1 MTDETPPQRLLHRAT
16 SNALWLPLRRA
27 LQDGWPIHTDWESH
41 DPRGNPRSSNGLGPT
56 GIPGPLPNYTPL
68 TDKGRIHGRLAPG
81 DWPGNNHV
89 LTAKLRE
96 DDYDMIAAQ
105 LGMTER
111 YEWVAAWVHSNART
125 PFLQDANRHGT
136 PVLRRNHDP
145 LALITPLVADVL
157 VTLASLAEVR
167 LLTPAEEQARLD
179 ALRGDTPDP
188 MRPSELFAIAQK
200 SGIDEPE

>member
-1 MTDETPPQRLLHRAT
+1 MDTPPQHLLHRAV

-27 LQDGWPIHTDWESH
+27 LQDGWPIVTDWENH
-41 DPRGNPRSSNGLGPT
+41 DPRGNPRSSNGFGPT
-56 GIPGPLPNYTPL
+56 GIPGPLPTYTPL
-68 TDKGRIHGRLAPG
+68 TDKGRIHGRLAP
-81 DWPGNNHV
+81 DQWPGNNHV

-96 DDYDMIAAQ
+96 DDYEMIAAQ
-105 LGMTER
+105 LDMTEQ
-111 YEWVAAWVHSNART
+111 YEWVKAWYHSNART
-125 PFLQDANRHGT
+125 PFLADTNRHGT

-145 LALITPLVADVL
+145 LALITPLVSDVL

-179 ALRGDTPDP
+179 ALHDGTPDP
-188 MRPSELFAIAQK
+188 MRPTELFAIAQR